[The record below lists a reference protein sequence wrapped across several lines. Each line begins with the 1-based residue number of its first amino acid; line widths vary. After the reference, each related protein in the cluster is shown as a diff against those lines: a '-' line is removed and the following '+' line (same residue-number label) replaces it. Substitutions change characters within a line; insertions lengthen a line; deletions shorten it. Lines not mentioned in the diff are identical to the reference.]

1 MRHLHYLE
9 IRNFKGFGDRTRIE
23 LDHPAVLVGP
33 NNCGKTT
40 ALQAI
45 ALWSQA
51 VRTWFDRKG
60 QAPPKERTAT
70 GLNRLGVVAVPVRS
84 TRDYWHNMVVRTGN
98 ENIPLEITLGVLH
111 DNRVKPVTMRFRC
124 HGDEL
129 VYCTPDE
136 STLNMPAFIEAAG
149 RLNVRL
155 LYPMSGIETEEPIIQ
170 PGRMDV
176 LLGQGQTAQVLRN
189 LCLMVFRED
198 RAAWSRIEK
207 LMKRLFDVGLEDP
220 SETGRGAIDLFYHQ
234 PEVRRP
240 LDIALAGRG
249 LQQMLLILAYLHSH
263 PRSVLLIDE
272 PDAHL
277 EILRQRQ
284 AYVLLRDVAERNDSQ
299 VVLVTHS
306 EVILGEALDR
316 NLTLLLGGHA
326 DELASRA
333 DIVTAL
339 RHYGADHYIRAR
351 QQGYVLYVEGGTDL
365 AALQALAR
373 KVGHPAAD
381 AWDERANVFYVQDNY
396 PEPDPN
402 SALERVEGGFGVTPR
417 QHFFALRPML
427 PELRGL
433 AILDGNARQREDA
446 DEGGLNTT
454 YWRRYE
460 IENYIVTPEVLRACT
475 AHAYRD
481 LPLFDRFRRETDEVL
496 DGLTLD
502 RVFDGRERDFLTW
515 KGMDPDAARL
525 LWEARTERLKL
536 SDFAEEFFRRLADKL
551 GHAMLL
557 RKRDLH
563 RLVDFMDAEAIA
575 EEVSEKLGLLA
586 ELFAGTSGSDQSP
599 LDRQRKRNNR
609 PLAFQVEAV
618 PPSSFPQ
625 PANRYHAMPGTSSVV
640 RSHTPS
646 AYSGRDPPSTLLGL
660 RLGLRR
666 DRRDR
671 SQYRRSA
678 VGAGGNMAGGRGS
691 EDRERNE
698 RGSRS
703 VRGHLLLRCRCVGP
717 DLRPRRSRAGGPHFQ
732 LRRHLR
738 SHGREERR
746 GTGGVHPGRFDRPL
760 PERRNLGD
768 GNG

>member
-1 MRHLHYLE
+1 MRHLRYLE

-23 LDHPAVLVGP
+23 LDHPAVLAGP

-60 QAPPKERTAT
+60 RAPPKERTAT

-84 TRDYWHNMVVRTGN
+84 TRDYWHNMAVRTGPR
-98 ENIPLEITLGVLH
+98 NIPLEITLGVLH
-111 DNRVKPVTMRFRC
+111 DNRVNPVTMRFRC
-124 HGDEL
+124 FGDET

-136 STLNMPAFIEAAG
+136 ATLDIPEFIDAAAG
-149 RLNVRL
+149 LNVRL

-170 PGRMDV
+170 PGRIDV

-189 LCLMVFRED
+189 LCLMVFREN
-198 RAAWSRIEK
+198 RAAWSRIRE
-207 LMKRLFDVGLEDP
+207 LIKRLFDVVLEDP
-220 SETGRGAIDLFYHQ
+220 AETGRGAIDLFYRQ
-234 PEVRRP
+234 YGIRRP
-240 LDIALAGRG
+240 VDIALAGRG
-249 LQQMLLILAYLHSH
+249 LQQMLLILAYMHSH

-284 AYVLLRDVAERNDSQ
+284 AYVLLRDVAVRNDSQ

-326 DELASRA
+326 DDLASKS

-351 QQGYVLYVEGGTDL
+351 QRGYVLYVEGGTDL
-365 AALQALAR
+365 AVLGALATR
-373 KVGHPAAD
+373 LEHAAAD
-381 AWDERANVFYVQDNY
+381 AWDENANVYYLRDNY
-396 PEPDPN
+396 PEPDPD
-402 SALERVEGGFGVTPR
+402 SEIERVEGGFGLRPER
-417 QHFFALRPML
+417 HFFALKPML

-433 AILDGNARQREDA
+433 AILDGNARLREDS
-446 DEGGLNTT
+446 DDGGLTT
-454 YWRRYE
+454 SHWRRYE
-460 IENYIVTPEVLRACT
+460 IENYIVTPEVLRAFV

-481 LPLFDRFRRETDEVL
+481 LPLFGRFRRETDEVL
-496 DGLTLD
+496 DELTLD

-536 SDFAEEFFRRLADKL
+536 SDFAEEFFRRLADRL

-563 RLVDFMDAEAIA
+563 QLVDFVDADAVA
-575 EEVSEKLGLLA
+575 AEVSEKLDLLA
-586 ELFAGTSGSDQSP
+586 ELFEGTSGSG
-599 LDRQRKRNNR
+599 
-609 PLAFQVEAV
+609 E
-618 PPSSFPQ
+618 
-625 PANRYHAMPGTSSVV
+625 
-640 RSHTPS
+640 S
-646 AYSGRDPPSTLLGL
+646 A
-660 RLGLRR
+660 
-666 DRRDR
+666 
-671 SQYRRSA
+671 
-678 VGAGGNMAGGRGS
+678 
-691 EDRERNE
+691 
-698 RGSRS
+698 
-703 VRGHLLLRCRCVGP
+703 
-717 DLRPRRSRAGGPHFQ
+717 
-732 LRRHLR
+732 
-738 SHGREERR
+738 
-746 GTGGVHPGRFDRPL
+746 
-760 PERRNLGD
+760 
-768 GNG
+768 

>member
-1 MRHLHYLE
+1 MRHLRYLE

-23 LDHPAVLVGP
+23 LDHPAVLAGP

-60 QAPPKERTAT
+60 RAPPKERTAT

-84 TRDYWHNMVVRTGN
+84 TRDYWHNMAVRTGPR
-98 ENIPLEITLGVLH
+98 NIPLEITLGVLH
-111 DNRVKPVTMRFRC
+111 DNRVNPVTMRFRC
-124 HGDEL
+124 FGDET

-136 STLNMPAFIEAAG
+136 ATLDIPEFIDAAAG
-149 RLNVRL
+149 LNVRL

-170 PGRMDV
+170 PGRIDV

-189 LCLMVFRED
+189 LCLMVFREN
-198 RAAWSRIEK
+198 RAAWSRIRE
-207 LMKRLFDVGLEDP
+207 LIKRLFDVVLEDP
-220 SETGRGAIDLFYHQ
+220 AETGRGAIDLFYRQ
-234 PEVRRP
+234 YGIRRP
-240 LDIALAGRG
+240 VDIALAGRG
-249 LQQMLLILAYLHSH
+249 LQQMLLILAYMHSH

-284 AYVLLRDVAERNDSQ
+284 AYALLRDVAARNDSQ

-326 DELASRA
+326 DDLASKS

-351 QQGYVLYVEGGTDL
+351 QRGYVLYVEGGTDL
-365 AALQALAR
+365 AVLGALATR
-373 KVGHPAAD
+373 LEHAAAD
-381 AWDERANVFYVQDNY
+381 AWDENANVYYLRDNY
-396 PEPDPN
+396 PEPDPD
-402 SALERVEGGFGVTPR
+402 SEIERVEGGFGLRPER
-417 QHFFALRPML
+417 HFFALKPML

-433 AILDGNARQREDA
+433 AILDGNARLREDS
-446 DEGGLNTT
+446 DDGGLTT
-454 YWRRYE
+454 SHWRRYE
-460 IENYIVTPEVLRACT
+460 IENYIVTPEVLRAFV

-481 LPLFDRFRRETDEVL
+481 LPLFGRFRRETDEVL
-496 DGLTLD
+496 DELTLD

-536 SDFAEEFFRRLADKL
+536 SDFAEEFFRRLADRL

-563 RLVDFMDAEAIA
+563 QLVDFMDAEDIA
-575 EEVSEKLGLLA
+575 EEEVSEKLRLLL
-586 ELFAGTSGSDQSP
+586 ELFAG
-599 LDRQRKRNNR
+599 
-609 PLAFQVEAV
+609 
-618 PPSSFPQ
+618 
-625 PANRYHAMPGTSSVV
+625 
-640 RSHTPS
+640 
-646 AYSGRDPPSTLLGL
+646 
-660 RLGLRR
+660 
-666 DRRDR
+666 
-671 SQYRRSA
+671 
-678 VGAGGNMAGGRGS
+678 AGGYGESA
-691 EDRERNE
+691 
-698 RGSRS
+698 
-703 VRGHLLLRCRCVGP
+703 
-717 DLRPRRSRAGGPHFQ
+717 
-732 LRRHLR
+732 
-738 SHGREERR
+738 
-746 GTGGVHPGRFDRPL
+746 
-760 PERRNLGD
+760 
-768 GNG
+768 

>member
-9 IRNFKGFGDRTRIE
+9 IRNFKGFGDSTRIE

-84 TRDYWHNMVVRTGN
+84 TRDYWHNMVVRTGPR
-98 ENIPLEITLGVLH
+98 NIPLEITLGVLH
-111 DNRVKPVTMRFRC
+111 ENRVLPVTMRFRC
-124 HGDEL
+124 QGDEL

-136 STLNMPAFIEAAG
+136 ATLNIPEFIEAGAG
-149 RLNVRL
+149 LNVRL

-170 PGRMDV
+170 PGRIDV

-189 LCLMVFRED
+189 LCLKVLRENP
-198 RAAWSRIEK
+198 AAWSRITG
-207 LMKRLFDVGLEDP
+207 MMNRLFAVDLREPV
-220 SETGRGAIDLFYHQ
+220 ETGRGAIDLFYDQ
-234 PEVRRP
+234 RGVRRP
-240 LDIALAGRG
+240 VDLALAGRG

-263 PRSVLLIDE
+263 PHSVLLIDE

-284 AYVLLRDVAERNDSQ
+284 AYVLLRDVAARNDSQ

-306 EVILGEALDR
+306 EVILGEAIDG
-316 NLTLLLGGHA
+316 NLTLLLGGRA
-326 DELASRA
+326 DALASST
-333 DIVTAL
+333 DIVNAL
-339 RHYGADHYIRAR
+339 RHYGTEHYIRAR
-351 QQGYVLYVEGGTDL
+351 QSGYVLYVEGGTDL
-365 AALQALAR
+365 AVLRALAT
-373 KVGHPAAD
+373 KLKHAAAD
-381 AWDERANVFYVQDNY
+381 AWDQNANVYYIRDNY
-396 PEPDPN
+396 PEPDPD
-402 SALERVEGGFGVTPR
+402 SEIERVEGGFGLRPE

-427 PELRGL
+427 PDLRGL
-433 AILDGNARQREDA
+433 AIRDRNASRREDTGK
-446 DEGGLNTT
+446 GGQFTVH
-454 YWRRYE
+454 WRRYE

-496 DGLTLD
+496 DELTLD
-502 RVFDGRERDFLTW
+502 LVFDGRNRDFLTW

-536 SDFAEEFFRRLADKL
+536 SDFAEEFFRRLADRL

-575 EEVSEKLGLLA
+575 DEVSEKLELLA
-586 ELFAGTSGSDQSP
+586 ELFAGTSGS
-599 LDRQRKRNNR
+599 
-609 PLAFQVEAV
+609 EE
-618 PPSSFPQ
+618 
-625 PANRYHAMPGTSSVV
+625 
-640 RSHTPS
+640 S
-646 AYSGRDPPSTLLGL
+646 A
-660 RLGLRR
+660 
-666 DRRDR
+666 
-671 SQYRRSA
+671 
-678 VGAGGNMAGGRGS
+678 
-691 EDRERNE
+691 
-698 RGSRS
+698 
-703 VRGHLLLRCRCVGP
+703 
-717 DLRPRRSRAGGPHFQ
+717 
-732 LRRHLR
+732 
-738 SHGREERR
+738 
-746 GTGGVHPGRFDRPL
+746 
-760 PERRNLGD
+760 
-768 GNG
+768 

>member
-51 VRTWFDRKG
+51 VQTWFDRKG
-60 QAPPKERTAT
+60 QATPKERTAT

-98 ENIPLEITLGVLH
+98 ENIPLEIALGVLH

-129 VYCTPDE
+129 VYCTPDDA
-136 STLNMPAFIEAAG
+136 TLDIPEFIEAAA

-170 PGRMDV
+170 PGRIDV

-189 LCLMVFRED
+189 LCLMVFRDD

-207 LMKRLFDVGLEDP
+207 LMNRLFDVGLDDP

-234 PEVRRP
+234 AEVRRP
-240 LDIALAGRG
+240 VDIALAGRG

-263 PRSVLLIDE
+263 ARSVLLIDE

-277 EILRQRQ
+277 EVLRQRQ
-284 AYVLLRDVAERNDSQ
+284 AYVLLRDVAERNNSQ

-316 NLTLLLGGHA
+316 NLTLLLGGQA
-326 DELASRA
+326 DELAAKA

-339 RHYGADHYIRAR
+339 RHYGANHYIRAR

-365 AALQALAR
+365 AALQALAIR
-373 KVGHPAAD
+373 LGHPAAD

-396 PEPDPN
+396 PEPEPD
-402 SALERVEGGFGVTPR
+402 SALERVEGGFGVIPR

-433 AILDGNARQREDA
+433 AILDGNARQRQDS

-496 DGLTLD
+496 DELTLD
-502 RVFDGRERDFLTW
+502 RVFDGRNRDFLTW

-536 SDFAEEFFRRLADKL
+536 SDFAEEFFRRLADRL

-575 EEVSEKLGLLA
+575 DEVSEKLELLA
-586 ELFAGTSGSDQSP
+586 ELFAGTSGS
-599 LDRQRKRNNR
+599 
-609 PLAFQVEAV
+609 EE
-618 PPSSFPQ
+618 
-625 PANRYHAMPGTSSVV
+625 
-640 RSHTPS
+640 S
-646 AYSGRDPPSTLLGL
+646 A
-660 RLGLRR
+660 
-666 DRRDR
+666 
-671 SQYRRSA
+671 
-678 VGAGGNMAGGRGS
+678 
-691 EDRERNE
+691 
-698 RGSRS
+698 
-703 VRGHLLLRCRCVGP
+703 
-717 DLRPRRSRAGGPHFQ
+717 
-732 LRRHLR
+732 
-738 SHGREERR
+738 
-746 GTGGVHPGRFDRPL
+746 
-760 PERRNLGD
+760 
-768 GNG
+768 